1 MLSVEIVRPME
12 TLIDEVKLCHALLD
26 AVNTK
31 LNTLNTIFCWCFALL
46 VLWIIIAPILWDF
59 LISRHDKSL
68 SEKISALE
76 SKIKDLQQK
85 LS

>member
-31 LNTLNTIFCWCFALL
+31 LNTLNTIFLL
-46 VLWIIIAPILWDF
+46 VF
-59 LISRHDKSL
+59 R
-68 SEKISALE
+68 SACIVDNHSSDTMGLLNF
-76 SKIKDLQQK
+76 ST
-85 LS
+85 